1 MTSSCGGSLREPA
14 QMQLMRCSP
23 GWSDCDSPPAR
34 RLARGTHLTAQPC
47 GGTAADERRAA
58 QHCNTDSTTGY
69 LAALAADGACFV
81 GSPLHCRPGGQRS
94 ESCVPRQAASCS
106 AMTANHRDF
115 VAAPPTCTPPPQ
127 HWKLPGIELVEA
139 SASQP
144 QMPARTLLSQ
154 QKVVAY
160 LFHLL
165 GDHLFVDHHA
175 GSREDVGAS

>member
-1 MTSSCGGSLREPA
+1 MPVSSAVLYTADQGVSA
-14 QMQLMRCSP
+14 
-23 GWSDCDSPPAR
+23 AN
-34 RLARGTHLTAQPC
+34 LACL
-47 GGTAADERRAA
+47 
-58 QHCNTDSTTGY
+58 
-69 LAALAADGACFV
+69 
-81 GSPLHCRPGGQRS
+81 
-94 ESCVPRQAASCS
+94 ASCS

-144 QMPARTLLSQ
+144 QTPARTLLSQ

-165 GDHLFVDHHA
+165 GDHLLVDHHT
-175 GSREDVGAS
+175 GSWEDVGAS